1 MMTMKHGIYI
11 LTILMA
17 LLSLP
22 ESGVCF
28 DSIFRL
34 LRMIQSGGMF
44 DANEAKVNLSY
55 KNNNQVI
62 TFLDSLLLGNLNTK
76 YITALNVE
84 TFVSP
89 DGDESY
95 NRSLAARRNDSIK
108 EFLQRYNSDV
118 GVDKIHFFSEGEDW
132 SEFRKLV
139 ASDSNLPDREEV
151 LILIDY
157 QIRMMSMTAIGRI
170 CFCSMTKMQSL

>member
-1 MMTMKHGIYI
+1 MKHGIYI

-22 ESGVCF
+22 ESGYA
-28 DSIFRL
+28 SIPFFAVANDTIR
-34 LRMIQSGGMF
+34 RAVIYF
-44 DANEAKVNLSY
+44 DANDAGVNPCY
-55 KNNNQVI
+55 KGNNQVI
-62 TFLDSLLLGNLNTK
+62 AALDSLFPGNLNTK

-108 EFLQRYNSDV
+108 ELSL
-118 GVDKIHFFSEGEDW
+118 IH
-132 SEFRKLV
+132 
-139 ASDSNLPDREEV
+139 
-151 LILIDY
+151 I
-157 QIRMMSMTAIGRI
+157 
-170 CFCSMTKMQSL
+170 

>member
-1 MMTMKHGIYI
+1 MLSETNDNETWYLYI
-11 LTILMA
+11 DYSYGFIKP
-17 LLSLP
+17 SRKW
-22 ESGVCF
+22 VCF
-28 DSIFRL
+28 DSIFAVANDTIR
-34 LRMIQSGGMF
+34 RAVIYF
-44 DANEAKVNLSY
+44 DANEAKVDLSY

-62 TFLDSLLLGNLNTK
+62 IILDSLLLGNLNTK

-118 GVDKIHFFSEGEDW
+118 SVDKIHFFQGERIGRSFVSW
-132 SEFRKLV
+132 WHPTLT
-139 ASDSNLPDREEV
+139 
-151 LILIDY
+151 Y
-157 QIRMMSMTAIGRI
+157 QIGKK
-170 CFCSMTKMQSL
+170 C